1 MNIGRYRYL
10 TMFGHIC
17 TDINQGALPAILP
30 FLVANNNI
38 GYASAAGLVFAASS
52 VSSLVQPL
60 FGYLGDK
67 VSWPWLMGLGVLLA
81 GGGLSMIGF
90 LNNYWAIFF
99 AVMLSGIGIA
109 LFHPEGGKIANV
121 VAGEKKG
128 AGMSIFAV
136 GGNIGFSIGPI
147 MASLALT
154 AWGLKGTVIFM
165 VPAIAMSVVIFT
177 RMKTLREF
185 SGHNA
190 RKTRAAGQQQKD
202 NWPAFALVS
211 TGITFRS
218 IMGYGL
224 TTFIPLYFIGVLAQ
238 TEVAASG
245 NLTLYSII
253 GAVATLLG
261 GRLADRFGFN
271 RIIRIAFTALVP
283 LLLIFSFSRNVYFAT
298 FMLVPIAFAM
308 SGPHST
314 MIALGQGFLPNRMGL
329 SSGIML
335 GLTVSIGGMLAPVIG
350 WVGDNYGLS
359 AAMFT
364 ITGVAVATLVLAY
377 LIPNPGK
384 KKQETVAPKTPQ
396 VAALPASPPAAEPRK

>member
-1 MNIGRYRYL
+1 
-10 TMFGHIC
+10 MFGHIC

-38 GYASAAGLVFAASS
+38 SYASAAGLVFAASS

-60 FGYLGDK
+60 CGYFGDK

-81 GGGLSMIGF
+81 GGGLAMIGF
-90 LNNYWAIFF
+90 LDNYWAIFF

-128 AGMSIFAV
+128 TGMSIFAV

-147 MASLALT
+147 LASVALT
-154 AWGLKGTVIFM
+154 AWGLRGTVIFL
-165 VPAIAMSVVIFT
+165 VPAVIMALVIFA
-177 RMKTLREF
+177 RIKTLREF
-185 SGHNA
+185 SAHNA
-190 RKTRAAGQQQKD
+190 KKNQTAGQAQKD

-245 NLTLYSII
+245 SLTLYAII

-283 LLLIFSFSRNVYFAT
+283 LLLIFSVSNNVYFAT

-308 SGPHST
+308 SGAHST
-314 MIALGQGFLPNRMGL
+314 MIVLGQGFLPNRVGL

-350 WVGDNYGLS
+350 WVGDNYGLP
-359 AAMFT
+359 AAMYT
-364 ITGVAVATLVLAY
+364 ITGVAVLALVIAY
-377 LIPNPGK
+377 LIPNPDKLK
-384 KKQETVAPKTPQ
+384 KGAPAASVEAVQAVATSE
-396 VAALPASPPAAEPRK
+396 ASQGAEPRL